1 MKDLKFVYKP
11 FLRLQVL
18 VLILLLVPAIA
29 LGQSTTS
36 LTGKYEGTAKA
47 PSGDVKLTLD
57 LVDEGGKFSG
67 RITTSANV
75 YEVIKGQLVDGLLS
89 LELQGKETSGK
100 LAVRQKDGKLV
111 GELSAHGET
120 GSIELSKVVAR
131 DDISGQWDGTADANG
146 QPFPFLLT
154 LKVDGEKVTGTSSSE
169 LGTSTI
175 TSGSWKD
182 GKLVFVL
189 DSTNG
194 QIGMVATL
202 VDGKLVGDFDL
213 SGQMTGKWAAIK
225 KKP

>member
-1 MKDLKFVYKP
+1 MKDLKLVNKP
-11 FLRLQVL
+11 FLSLQVL
-18 VLILLLVPAIA
+18 VLTLLFVPAIA
-29 LGQSTTS
+29 LGQKTTS
-36 LTGKYEGTAKA
+36 LTGKYEGTARA

-154 LKVDGEKVTGTSSSE
+154 LKVDGEKVTGS
-169 LGTSTI
+169 I